1 MQNFL
6 TKILKQ
12 LYYIFLIPLLSI
24 FSEINAQSFMLL
36 HFKNHTNYATGMVFY
51 SNEYYFML
59 YYVYRN
65 TYMEV
70 FKWVIILCT

>member
-24 FSEINAQSFMLL
+24 FSEINAQSLMLL
-36 HFKNHTNYATGMVFY
+36 HFKNHTNYATGMVFIVM
-51 SNEYYFML
+51 N
-59 YYVYRN
+59 
-65 TYMEV
+65 
-70 FKWVIILCT
+70 IILCYIMYIEILTWRSLNG